1 MYNRIKSR
9 QEIIDEWNSM
19 TFSKNFMFCKVM
31 QEEPLCRHALEILLG
46 IKIDHLE
53 YPVQEMFFKD
63 SAESHGIRLD
73 VYTKDSNSH
82 FDLEMQTT
90 DSTDLLKRSRYYSSC
105 IDVSEL
111 KPGMHYSEL
120 KKNYIIFLC
129 LNDPF
134 GRELPLYTYKTKCI
148 QDDSLTD
155 DETEKLFYN
164 VGKWEDS
171 DNSDVR
177 NFFKFIK
184 SNEPC
189 DEFTRSLSGQVMIAR
204 QNAEYRRQ
212 YMTMEMYG
220 TERFREGQKAGS
232 QQTKIE
238 DAANLLKLGVLTPEQ
253 ISSAIGLPLE
263 QVVELK
269 NSLTS

>member
-1 MYNRIKSR
+1 
-9 QEIIDEWNSM
+9 
-19 TFSKNFMFCKVM
+19 M

-46 IKIDHLE
+46 IKIDRLE

-134 GRELPLYTYKTKCI
+134 GREFPLYTYKTKCI

-184 SNEPC
+184 TNEPC

-238 DAANLLKLGVLTPEQ
+238 DAKSFYANGVS
-253 ISSAIGLPLE
+253 IDIIA
-263 QVVELK
+263 K
-269 NSLTS
+269 SLNMTVDKVMEIINE